1 MHNPT
6 SGELPMGFSMA
17 LAKNPAALEAFSAM
31 SPQERR
37 MVVEGTHNVHSAAE
51 MRQYVASLQGSQY

>member
-1 MHNPT
+1 MHNLT

-31 SPQERR
+31 SAQERR
-37 MVVEGTHNVHSAAE
+37 MVVEGTHNVRSAAE
-51 MRQYVASLQGSQY
+51 MRQYVASLQGNQY